1 MQYNYVAYTLS
12 EGVIKGKLQARVED
26 DARAEL
32 EEKGYKIL
40 SLKTPSKLDLSKLVP
55 EEKVKAKELLHFCRQ
70 THVMLASGSN
80 LIRALEML
88 QGEGASRP
96 MKKILARIQ
105 ERINEG
111 DSLTVSLREFPNT
124 FDEVFISL
132 VEVGEFT
139 GKIGPALE
147 QLAEIME
154 QQAKAKAEAEAVKA
168 MMMPIFLIGSSM
180 MMLGFMVFVAFP
192 PLINTFDSMDVPI
205 PLPTRLMI
213 MGVEGA
219 VGGIRYIGIGLE
231 TISKSFWGS
240 PESRHVGI
248 WSR

>member
-147 QLAEIME
+147 QLAEIMD
-154 QQAKAKAEAEAVKA
+154 QQAKAKAEAVKA

-219 VGGIRYIGIGLE
+219 VGGILYIGIGLV
-231 TISKSFWGS
+231 SLVPS
-240 PESRHVGI
+240 
-248 WSR
+248 